1 MSSILR
7 SATLLAGLF
16 FLTACGGDAR
26 QRTATATAT
35 EWARATRAGD
45 RDAAYGLLSGQVRRR
60 VSAGDFARRWQQAEV
75 ERKRQGVAL
84 DEALR
89 AGATLGER
97 ARVAAGQNHLVTL
110 THEPDG
116 WRLETPLVPSPG
128 ARTPEEA
135 LRQLADA
142 IDDRSLAGVLR
153 LLTAERQDG
162 VRQTLD
168 GFSSGLRAH
177 LGESIEIT
185 ADRATLVWTEGG
197 KRWRVVLK
205 REAGGWRIDDF
216 SQQ

>member
-1 MSSILR
+1 MRLGLS
-7 SATLLAGLF
+7 LALSF
-16 FLTACGGDAR
+16 WVACGGDAR
-26 QRTATATAT
+26 QRSAAVTAG
-35 EWARATRAGD
+35 EWARAARAGD
-45 RDAAYGLLSGQVRRR
+45 REAAYALLADPVRRR
-60 VSAGDFARRWQQAEV
+60 VSADEFARRWRAAEV
-75 ERKRQGVAL
+75 ERERQAAAL
-84 DEALR
+84 GEALR

-97 ARVAAGQNHLVTL
+97 ARIGDGPSHLVTL
-110 THEPDG
+110 TREPEG
-116 WRLETPLVPSPG
+116 WRLETPLVPAPG

-153 LLTAERQDG
+153 LLTSERQDG

-168 GFSSGLRAH
+168 GFASGLRAH

-185 ADRATLVWTEGG
+185 ADRATLVWTEDG

-205 REAGGWRIDDF
+205 REAGTWRIDDF